1 MSESLANKRI
11 LKSWAFVG
19 LGIAI
24 CILCSPLKFES
35 IKWAESASY
44 SGSFASV
51 WGIVLVFIQML
62 GVIKSNLAI
71 EKEVTNTK
79 EQISKMMNI
88 SDISRHAQMI
98 SELHS
103 YIANEK
109 WELAH
114 LRLLEINV
122 ILTTICENKDKYN
135 ISYSKLSAST
145 THVKE
150 DLKALNNAIHNN
162 IRINRSELANH
173 LDELSP
179 ILSEICVQLK
189 NQ

>member
-1 MSESLANKRI
+1 MKDSLANKKS
-11 LKSWAFVG
+11 LKIWAFVG
-19 LGIAI
+19 IGIAI
-24 CILCSPLKFES
+24 CILCTPLILES
-35 IKWAESASY
+35 VKWVESVSY
-44 SGSFASV
+44 AGSFASV
-51 WGIVLVFIQML
+51 WGIILVFIQMI
-62 GVIKSNLAI
+62 GVIESNLAI
-71 EKEVTNTK
+71 EKEVAAAK
-79 EQISKMMNI
+79 KQISKIMEI
-88 SDISRHAQMI
+88 SDISRHSQMI

-103 YIANEK
+103 YLANEK

-114 LRLLEINV
+114 LRLLEIHAM
-122 ILTTICENKDKYN
+122 LTTIFENKNKYS

-150 DLKALNNAIHNN
+150 DLKALNDAIHKD
-162 IRINRSELANH
+162 IKIDRSEIANH